1 MNNIILKSERE
12 ELNSHCNVDLIPS
25 KQTDSGQRDVLFS
38 PRSNDLCKNLNSG
51 TRIDISFTVTPRIK
65 SDISLKEE
73 TMKLCR
79 LGAVSIG
86 WSPMPLNIPTG
97 ITINKEDQFRN
108 YHGALP
114 IKPPRS
120 LRQKGPSCYVEVT
133 PFKTSFQTIP
143 AIPQV
148 GNPFEIRYEIVNRT
162 SLHQKLRVLMND
174 SDVISTSNSMLV
186 SGIINGEIVL
196 GPLEKKIIS
205 YSILV
210 TKVGNIT
217 TPAFDVSSVRYN
229 SWIVHGSNKIFVS
242 P

>member
-1 MNNIILKSERE
+1 VILKPESE
-12 ELNSHCNVDLIPS
+12 ELNSHCSVDLIPP
-25 KQTDSGQRDVLFS
+25 KQTVMEQKDILFS

-51 TRIDISFTVTPRIK
+51 TRIDISFTVRPHIK
-65 SDISLKEE
+65 NDVSLKEE
-73 TMKLCR
+73 TVTLCR
-79 LGAVSIG
+79 LGAVSIE
-86 WSPMPLNIPTG
+86 WSPTPLHIPTG
-97 ITINKEDQFRN
+97 ITINKEDQFRD

-114 IKPPRS
+114 IKQPKS

-133 PFKTSFQTIP
+133 PFATSFRTIP
-143 AIPQV
+143 AMPQV

-162 SLHQKLRVLMND
+162 SLHQRLRVLMND
-174 SDVISTSNSMLV
+174 SDAISASNSMLV

-196 GPLEKKIIS
+196 GPLEKKILS